1 MWHVFY
7 VIVTIINSLIN
18 CNHYDPIPIIQ
29 CEFYLKITARIHNL
43 LTSPIGKNKNPNKIS
58 HLSQLINKMSDLSQ
72 LILKCILHVLRNDK

>member
-7 VIVTIINSLIN
+7 VIAKIINSLIY

-43 LTSPIGKNKNPNKIS
+43 LTSPIGNFA
-58 HLSQLINKMSDLSQ
+58 
-72 LILKCILHVLRNDK
+72 CIKK